1 MQKRSMSTKSRVAKK
16 NGVHYTPS
24 PLADLLVK
32 GILEKSDQ
40 YILDPSCGEGAL
52 LKAAED
58 RHRAL
63 NPRDKMPLHL
73 IGCDKLK
80 HTGFPQGNSGHQF
93 VKTDFFAFTP
103 GRKFDTVL
111 MNPPFL
117 ARCKIPIRTRTARL
131 RQYAKMCD
139 LSASADLW
147 TYFLLKVTGH
157 LKDGGS
163 IGAILPWSFLQADYA
178 ANLRRWL
185 SARFRS
191 IKVLVL
197 TGDHFKSTNKRVL
210 LLWLRGYGEKSQSIG
225 ICCTANV
232 RARHRYRRLS
242 QETWSRSP
250 VLLAD
255 QAAVGKT
262 IEGCRKH
269 GFTTLG
275 DSVSVRIGV
284 VTDANSFFVLPR
296 GDAYHYLGWRHLV
309 PILTRGDDLSG
320 LIIAKSPAD
329 LCLLKFPVNLPKR
342 CLAYIAKGR
351 NLKYHLRSHARRRI
365 PWYVVDIGAP
375 PDAFFHYRVTWIP
388 YMVLNRGRLQST
400 NSIHRIYFDGMSQED
415 MKWVQV
421 SLLSAPGQLGIE
433 ANARVYGNGILKLEP
448 SGLKRAII
456 FVGKK
461 PVPKASY
468 RRISQLLAKGEKAE
482 AVDVATELIR
492 RSSGISSNL
501 LQRAVDA
508 LHILRSQRL
517 C

>member
-1 MQKRSMSTKSRVAKK
+1 MSTRSHVAKK

-32 GILEKSDQ
+32 GVLEKSDR
-40 YILDPSCGEGAL
+40 YVLDPSCGEGAL
-52 LKAAED
+52 LKAAEN
-58 RHRAL
+58 RYRAL
-63 NPRDKMPLHL
+63 CPRNKAPLHL
-73 IGCDKLK
+73 VGCDKLK

-93 VKTDFFAFTP
+93 AKNDFFAFTP
-103 GRKFDTVL
+103 ERKFDTVL

-117 ARCKIPIRTRTARL
+117 ARCKIPIRSRTARL
-131 RQYAKMCD
+131 RQYAEMCD

-147 TYFLLKVTGH
+147 AYFLLKAVGH
-157 LKDGGS
+157 LKDGGC
-163 IGAILPWSFLQADYA
+163 IGAILPWSFLQAEYA

-210 LLWLRGYGEKSQSIG
+210 LVWLRGYGEKSQSIG

-242 QETWSRSP
+242 EETWSRSP

-275 DSVSVRIGV
+275 DSASVRIGV
-284 VTDANSFFVLPR
+284 VTDANGFFVLRR
-296 GDAYHYLGWRHLV
+296 GEARRYLSRRHLV
-309 PILTRGDDLSG
+309 PILTTGEDLSG
-320 LIIAKSPAD
+320 LTITKSPAD
-329 LCLLKFPVNLPKR
+329 LCLLKFPVNLPKQ

-351 NLKYHLRSHARRRI
+351 TLEYHLRSHSRRRT
-365 PWYVVDIGAP
+365 PWYVVDVGAT

-388 YMVLNRGRLQST
+388 YMVLNRGKLQST

-421 SLLSAPGQLGIE
+421 SLLSVPGQLGIE

-461 PVPKASY
+461 PVPKTSY
-468 RRISQLLAKGEKAE
+468 RRISQLLAQGEKAE
-482 AVDVATELIR
+482 AVAVATELIR
-492 RSSGISSNL
+492 RSSGISSSL
-501 LQRAVDA
+501 LRGAVGT
-508 LHILRSQRL
+508 LHVLRSQRL
-517 C
+517 G